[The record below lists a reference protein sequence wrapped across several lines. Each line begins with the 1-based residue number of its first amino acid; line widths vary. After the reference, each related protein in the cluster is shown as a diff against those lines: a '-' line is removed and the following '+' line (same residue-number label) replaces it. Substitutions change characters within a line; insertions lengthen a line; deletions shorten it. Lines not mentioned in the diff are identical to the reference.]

1 MNSSPVSEL
10 PETGHVSPQ
19 SKSVGSLKHR
29 KISTRLEI
37 EIATGK
43 YGAGARLPS
52 EVQLVKQFQ
61 VSRPTV
67 ARALRDL
74 ETKGLIER
82 RAGSGTYVRSGQNQR
97 NNNSTRVLGLLVPG
111 LSNTEIFHII
121 CGEIASLAR
130 VHEYGLLWG
139 GSTSPQLDAD
149 ASLKHA
155 EEICKQ
161 FVERKISGV
170 FFAPAELQPKQEEA
184 NFKLAESLREAG
196 ITVVLIDRDL
206 VPFPKRSD
214 FDLVGMDHLAAGYT
228 IAEHLIK
235 LGCRKILFACRP
247 LSAATVSARIAGV
260 REALAQNRL
269 EPDPN
274 WVRQGDPKDLKFVR
288 SLVSGKLADAI
299 ICANDDTAAMLIR
312 TFESQGIRSPEDI
325 RVVGFDDV
333 KYAMLVSVPL
343 TTIHQ
348 PCRDIAYVAFQTMLR
363 RLAEP
368 TLPVQSINLTPSL
381 VVRESCGA
389 YLRNSRRVH
398 DPAHT

>member
-1 MNSSPVSEL
+1 MSNEQ
-10 PETGHVSPQ
+10 G
-19 SKSVGSLKHR
+19 GAKHR
-29 KISTRLEI
+29 KISARLEM

-43 YGAGARLPS
+43 YGVGARLPS
-52 EVQLVKQFQ
+52 EIQLVKQFQ

-74 ETKGLIER
+74 EIKNLIER
-82 RAGSGTYVRSGQNQR
+82 RAGSGTYVKASQTPHNT
-97 NNNSTRVLGLLVPG
+97 STRVLGLLVPG

-121 CGEIASLAR
+121 CGEIAGLAR

-139 GSTSPQLDAD
+139 GSTSPFQDSD

-170 FFAPAELQPKQEEA
+170 FFAPAELQPRQEEA
-184 NFKLAESLREAG
+184 NTRLAETLREAG
-196 ITVVLIDRDL
+196 IAVVLIDRDL
-206 VPFPKRSD
+206 RDFPKRSD
-214 FDLVGMDHLAAGYT
+214 FDLVGIDNVAAGYML
-228 IAEHLIK
+228 AEHLIK

-247 LSAATVSARIAGV
+247 HSAATVNARIAGV

-269 EPDPN
+269 ECDFN

-299 ICANDDTAAMLIR
+299 ICANDDTAAMLTR
-312 TFESQGIRSPEDI
+312 TLEAQGIRTPHDI

-348 PCRDIAYVAFQTMLR
+348 PCRDIAHIAFQTMLR

-389 YLRNSRRVH
+389 YLKRTRNR
-398 DPAHT
+398 

>member
-1 MNSSPVSEL
+1 MSTEL
-10 PETGHVSPQ
+10 G
-19 SKSVGSLKHR
+19 GAKHR
-29 KISTRLEI
+29 KISSRLEI
-37 EIATGK
+37 EIAAGK
-43 YGAGARLPS
+43 YAAGARLPS
-52 EVQLVKQFQ
+52 ELQLVKQFG

-74 ETKGLIER
+74 EGKGLIER
-82 RAGSGTYVRSGQNQR
+82 RAGSGTYVRSGQVQR
-97 NNNSTRVLGLLVPG
+97 SNATRVLGLLVPG
-111 LSNTEIFHII
+111 LSHTEIFHII

-130 VHEYGLLWG
+130 VHDYGLLWG
-139 GSTSPQLDAD
+139 GSTSPQSDAD

-155 EEICKQ
+155 EEICEQ

-170 FFAPAELQPKQEEA
+170 FFAPAELQPRQEEA
-184 NFKLAESLREAG
+184 NFRLAESLREAG

-206 VPFPKRSD
+206 TPFPRRSD
-214 FDLVGMDHLAAGYT
+214 FDLVGIDNLAAGYM

-235 LGCRKILFACRP
+235 LGCRKILFVSRP
-247 LSAATVSARIAGV
+247 LSAPTVNARIAGV
-260 REALAQNRL
+260 REALVQNRL
-269 EPDPN
+269 EHDVN

-299 ICANDDTAAMLIR
+299 ICANDDTAVVLTR
-312 TFESQGIRSPEDI
+312 TLESQGIKLPDDV

-368 TLPVQSINLTPSL
+368 TLPVQSINLTPNL

-389 YLRNSRRVH
+389 YLQRSRNGRG
-398 DPAHT
+398 